1 MSWLSK
7 KPLFTLL
14 LLSVFANAGAGLPN
28 EKMNYRDYEEINNAL
43 FDLRDNYGDVVTLKA
58 IGRSP
63 DFVTEVNRIHE
74 YDIYAIRIKPA
85 IPTSFVDEGDSLP
98 AILFVGG
105 IHGREWLA
113 SEALIELAYYLA
125 EKSQDPGTP
134 EYALLRRVPIWII
147 PLANPAGR
155 VIDDQSGGDPEVFY
169 PGSGSGNA
177 EYGWRHSGDTRGCE
191 SGVDI
196 NRNFSVG
203 WNDAYPGCSW
213 ADHYKGLAPFSTME
227 SVALRQFVQN
237 HWIAMAVDV
246 HTSSQ
251 LLWNIW
257 GNADRAGSYMREAA
271 VTLWHSQLLQL
282 AQQIYDPPSSEASS
296 WIGYD
301 WWILYWWN
309 SYWQRLESFA
319 ERFGL
324 AQERRGL
331 NDGQFTA
338 WLAEEQRIQTFLLE
352 LPPEGSVYDDSEFRY
367 ENDDK
372 SNSFHPSSSRV
383 LGLISEVFVPTA
395 LHFIGQASAP
405 SCATTTGIVFDG
417 LGSDLWATP
426 QSDGCPYSDLGVLA
440 AKIGENPQAPG
451 ALQSANAFYRESE
464 SGRWEQWFPAFD
476 YLYPSNDGKSY
487 KLYYWLQNSGR
498 SYLRR
503 GYVRIQLRSRSHGFD
518 REDYPLVDDRI
529 VRNYSVRSLEKM
541 YDEFS
546 FNVVPGRDYELSIR
560 ASSGDEFNDLKLF
573 RFTTAWPPWQ

>member
-1 MSWLSK
+1 
-7 KPLFTLL
+7 
-14 LLSVFANAGAGLPN
+14 
-28 EKMNYRDYEEINNAL
+28 
-43 FDLRDNYGDVVTLKA
+43 
-58 IGRSP
+58 
-63 DFVTEVNRIHE
+63 
-74 YDIYAIRIKPA
+74 
-85 IPTSFVDEGDSLP
+85 
-98 AILFVGG
+98 VGG

-134 EYALLRRVPIWII
+134 EYALLRRVPMWII

-155 VIDDQSGGDPEVFY
+155 VIDDQSGGGDPEVFY
-169 PGSGSGNA
+169 PGSTDTVT
-177 EYGWRHSGDTRGCE
+177 EYGWRHNGDTRSCE
-191 SGVDI
+191 WAVDI

-203 WNDAYPGCSW
+203 WLEPIPLCSS
-213 ADHYKGLAPFSTME
+213 AIHYKGNAPFSSLE

-257 GNADRAGSYMREAA
+257 GDADRAGAYMREAA
-271 VTLWHSQLLQL
+271 VTLWRNRLLQL
-282 AQQIYDPPSSEASS
+282 AQKIYDPPSSEASF
-296 WIGYD
+296 WAGYD
-301 WWILYWWN
+301 WWSLYWWN
-309 SYWQRLESFA
+309 SYRQRLESFA

-331 NDGQFTA
+331 DEGQFTA

-383 LGLISEVFVPTA
+383 LKLISDVFVPTA

-405 SCATTTGIVFDG
+405 FCATTTGIVFDG
-417 LGSDLWATP
+417 LGTDLWPTP
-426 QSDGCPYSDLGVLA
+426 QRDGCPLSDAGVLA
-440 AKIGENPQAPG
+440 AKIGESPWAPG

-464 SGRWEQWFPAFD
+464 SGFWEEWFPSFD

-487 KLYYWLQNSGR
+487 KLYYWLQNGGR
-498 SYLRR
+498 ADLSR
-503 GYVRIQLRSRSHGFD
+503 GAIRIQLRSRSHDFD
-518 REDYPLVDDRI
+518 REDYPLLDDRI
-529 VRNYSVRSLEKM
+529 VRNYSLRSLEKV
-541 YDEFS
+541 YDDFS

-560 ASSGDEFNDLKLF
+560 AGLGDDFNDWKLF